1 VLEGRHAD
9 AEALARA
16 TLEGMTLTG
25 EIGTRTA
32 LLHRVLGLA
41 AVQARRP
48 ADALPEFKESLRV
61 ARELGAQYEIARTLR
76 ACADAGLGEPEDA
89 HEILERLG
97 VVSLPLVPLP

>member
-1 VLEGRHAD
+1 
-9 AEALARA
+9 
-16 TLEGMTLTG
+16 
-25 EIGTRTA
+25 
-32 LLHRVLGLA
+32 
-41 AVQARRP
+41 VQARRP